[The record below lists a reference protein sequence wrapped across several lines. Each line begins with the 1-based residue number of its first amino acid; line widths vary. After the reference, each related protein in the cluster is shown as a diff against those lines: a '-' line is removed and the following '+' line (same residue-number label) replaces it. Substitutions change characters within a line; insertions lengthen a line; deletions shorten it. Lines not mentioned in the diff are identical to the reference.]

1 MTSPLV
7 AVVLPAYNEE
17 QTIAQC
23 IAAFAQ
29 HLPGAAIYVINNRS
43 TDATASVAEAALEE
57 LGVLGG
63 VIKED
68 RPGKG
73 AAIRRAFLELQAD
86 VYLMSDADLTYPAD
100 AALALIQPILSGEA
114 DMTVGDRLS
123 KGQYRLENKRPFHG
137 AGNRLVCHLVN
148 LLYDARVRDVMSGYR
163 AFSKRFV
170 KTYPILVDG
179 FELETD
185 LTLHALDKRLTIREL
200 AIDYRDR
207 PEGSFSKL
215 NTFRDGSRVLL
226 TIFNIFRH
234 FKPILFFGIGAI
246 FSALLSLIAALPVLE
261 DWLVYRHVYHV
272 PLAVLATGLALTSL
286 LLLTIGL
293 ILDTQVRQD
302 RKRFELELLRLSA
315 ASPH

>member
-1 MTSPLV
+1 VSPSRV
-7 AVVLPAYNEE
+7 AVILPAYNEE
-17 QTIAQC
+17 KTVAQC
-23 IAAFAQ
+23 IEGFAQ
-29 HLPGAAIYVINNRS
+29 TLPGAAIYVINNRS
-43 TDATASVAEAALEE
+43 TDATASVAKATLEE

-63 VIKED
+63 VINEH

-73 AAIRRAFLELQAD
+73 AAIRRAFLEVQAD
-86 VYLMSDADLTYPAD
+86 VYLMSDADLTYPTD
-100 AALALIQPILSGEA
+100 AALELIESILDGTA
-114 DMTVGDRLS
+114 DMVVGDRLS
-123 KGQYRLENKRPFHG
+123 EGHYAKENRRRFHG
-137 AGNRLVCHLVN
+137 VGNWLVCYLVN
-148 LLYDARVRDVMSGYR
+148 ALYNARLADIMSGYR
-163 AFSKRFV
+163 AFSRRFV
-170 KTYPILVDG
+170 KTYPVLVEG

-200 AIDYRDR
+200 AIDYQDR

-234 FKPILFFGIGAI
+234 FKPLFFFGVAAI
-246 FSALLSLIAALPVLE
+246 LSALSSLIAALPVLE
-261 DWLVYRHVYHV
+261 DWLVHRYVYHV

-302 RKRFELELLRLSA
+302 RKRFELELLRLSV
-315 ASPH
+315 ASPD